1 MTTMRGLTQAIYY
14 FYRQLGVTDVKVKCS
29 TEFCHWYYK
38 DEEESQSYIEYTLR
52 APKEDVILG
61 YGDYMAK
68 YHPEM
73 KDYSL
78 NFFTFS
84 LLHELGHHLT
94 IFTANPASLA
104 KSRKAIRNLSQKN
117 MTPRKIQARYCELYV
132 EKLAN
137 EKAIELIKNNYEI
150 IQNFEKRLEKLVA

>member
-1 MTTMRGLTQAIYY
+1 MTTVRGLTQAIYY
-14 FYRQLGVTDVKVKCS
+14 FYRQLGVTNVKVKCS
-29 TEFCHWYYK
+29 TEFLHWYYK
-38 DEEESQSYIEYTLR
+38 GEYESHIEYTLR
-52 APKEDVILG
+52 EPKEAVKLG
-61 YGDYMAK
+61 YDDYMKK

-73 KDYSL
+73 KNYSF

-104 KSRKAIRNLSQKN
+104 KSRKAIHNLSQKN
-117 MTPRKIQARYCELYV
+117 MTPRKIQARYCELYI
-132 EKLAN
+132 EKIAN

-150 IQNFEKRLEKLVA
+150 IQNFEKRFAKLIA